1 MKGHGRSGVM
11 SAGLLGV
18 VAALLV
24 AACGGSSGST
34 GSASPADTASP
45 AAAAEAITI
54 WVNSAEAQPLKDMYA
69 RFTKETGIKVDLV
82 SFPSDGFETAVMQR
96 WASGD
101 RPDVLEWHANYNW
114 LVAINPKENLRDLS
128 AESFASAQVGGITA
142 GLDGVTYGVVLN
154 TPTAFGLYYSK
165 PIFERLALTP
175 PTTADEVLNTCLA
188 IKKADPTITPLIE
201 SAGSKWTPLVAHG
214 AFMADSLK
222 DGFMDRLI
230 AREARVD
237 DADSPWL
244 ASLEFYKKL
253 LDNGCFNA
261 DILTAQFET
270 SGKDLLDGK
279 AAMVSMHTGLVQQA
293 LDASDVAT
301 VDKTIGWTP
310 WAGKRPVVTVEYS
323 PIGTYYLPKTGNAG
337 REAAALA
344 FLKYMTGP
352 AYADYVTAA
361 AMIPTLK
368 DVPTPEGIPAP
379 MKQIQEAV
387 EKDGTANPIWVALPG
402 ITDLV
407 NYPGQLINGDLT
419 PQSAVELLQKQAE
432 QGAKAAN
439 LPAWPQP

>member
-1 MKGHGRSGVM
+1 MKGQGRLGAR
-11 SAGLLGV
+11 AGALVAV
-18 VAALLV
+18 VTALVV
-24 AACGGSSGST
+24 AACGGSSGSGAAPD
-34 GSASPADTASP
+34 GSAPP
-45 AAAAEAITI
+45 AAAAESITA

-69 RFTKETGIKVDLV
+69 RFTEESGIKVDVV

-114 LVAINPKENLRDLS
+114 LVAINPKETLRDLS
-128 AESFASAQVGGITA
+128 AEPFASAQVGGITA

-154 TPTAFGLYYSK
+154 TPTAFGLYYNK
-165 PIFERLALTP
+165 PIFERLGLTP
-175 PTTADEVLNTCLA
+175 PTTADEVLATCQA
-188 IKKADPTITPLIE
+188 IKAADPTIAPLRE
-201 SAGSKWTPLVAHG
+201 YAGSKWTPLVAHG
-214 AFMADSLK
+214 AYQADALAA
-222 DGFMDRLI
+222 GFMDKLI
-230 AREARVD
+230 AREVKVND
-237 DADSPWL
+237 PDSPWL
-244 ASLEFYKKL
+244 ASLEFYTKL

-270 SGKDLLDGK
+270 AGKDLLDGN

-301 VDKTIGWTP
+301 VDATIGWTP
-310 WAGKRPVVTVEYS
+310 WAGKKPVVTVEYS

-337 REAAALA
+337 REAAALQ
-344 FLKYMTGP
+344 FMTFMTGP
-352 AYADYVTAA
+352 AYADYVEAA

-368 DVPTPEGIPAP
+368 DVPTPDGIPAP
-379 MKQIQEAV
+379 MLQIQEAV
-387 EKDGTANPIWVALPG
+387 TKDGTANPIWVALPG

-419 PQSAVELLQKQAE
+419 PQSAVDLLQKQAE

-439 LPAWPQP
+439 LPPWP